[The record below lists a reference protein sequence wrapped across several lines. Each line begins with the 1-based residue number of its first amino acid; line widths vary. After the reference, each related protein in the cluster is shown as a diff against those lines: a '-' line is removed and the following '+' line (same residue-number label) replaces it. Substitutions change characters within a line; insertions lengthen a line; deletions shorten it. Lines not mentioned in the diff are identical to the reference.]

1 MHRFARAI
9 VLGLV
14 LAGTASCGFSQPT
27 ADSPVGRYTLVEV
40 NGMQPPVGLGRSM
53 RVTSGTLDLNERQQ
67 YSLTLDLGRD
77 KLSDRGT
84 YSAGAALIV
93 FKSSRRNAPAL
104 TGSAR
109 RRRAHIQAALPI
121 SGSRSVQLTFRRMD

>member
-1 MHRFARAI
+1 MHRIPRAFI
-9 VLGLV
+9 VGLALV
-14 LAGTASCGFSQPT
+14 GASSCGFSEPA
-27 ADSPVGRYTLVEV
+27 ADGAVGRYTLVEV

-53 RVTSGTLDLNERQQ
+53 RVSSGTLDLNERAQ
-67 YSLTLDLGRD
+67 YAMTLDLGRD
-77 KLSDRGT
+77 KLTDRGT

-109 RRRAHIQAALPI
+109 RRRGSIQASLPI
-121 SGSRSVQLTFRRMD
+121 TGSRSVQLTFRRID